1 MWKAVNFGKNSLKL
15 KLLDGDEWP
24 TYMQMRL
31 EQIDEWFVNHGID
44 PETIQLS
51 PEEIE
56 EANRIKEEG
65 EAVEKK
71 RKEAQTKEKSS
82 TRKKKTGTRPFRKK
96 RSL

>member
-1 MWKAVNFGKNSLKL
+1 MFHEIPFELR
-15 KLLDGDEWP
+15 
-24 TYMQMRL
+24 MQVEGREFRKSVLELEIILSGLPAHKKMLL
-31 EQIDEWFVNHGID
+31 EQIDEWFLNHGID

-71 RKEAQTKEKSS
+71 RKEARKQRRKAAREK
-82 TRKKKTGTRPFRKK
+82 
-96 RSL
+96 